1 MTDDNT
7 ELPLFDGTEMQKAW
21 DELPLR
27 KQMEIWEKVDPEGST
42 KAIWKVLDTIDPE
55 TGLSRMHTWLRA
67 LQDQARAGNKQ
78 AEQIFK
84 RLAMQE

>member
-21 DELPLR
+21 HELPLR
-27 KQMEIWEKVDPEGST
+27 KQMESLEKVDPEGLT
-42 KAIWKVLDTIDPE
+42 KAIGFYRSE

-84 RLAMQE
+84 RLARQE